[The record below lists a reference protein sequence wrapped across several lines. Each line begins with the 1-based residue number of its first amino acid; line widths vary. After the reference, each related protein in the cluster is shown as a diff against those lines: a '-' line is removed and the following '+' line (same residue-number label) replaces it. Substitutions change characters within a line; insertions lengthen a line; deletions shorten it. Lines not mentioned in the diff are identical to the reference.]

1 MSPLKGRP
9 TKTDGP
15 CESKASIVGQDFSP
29 GLNCRAFSH
38 DVGRERAERVLQE
51 TARRERKIVFE
62 LGVSFVGRGFSPD

>member
-9 TKTDGP
+9 TKTDGS

-38 DVGRERAERVLQE
+38 DPQGGNGQKGCSKRQPAEKERL
-51 TARRERKIVFE
+51 F
-62 LGVSFVGRGFSPD
+62 LSWG